1 MIDDKILI
9 NILNSREERSR
20 KQINILKD
28 FPYSLISFT
37 LNTPGAIKD
46 NYLYQRIHKE
56 GLNVIIDTLN
66 QYKDKIKN
74 IEELH
79 KSTGYEGYISVD
91 IEPLDLKT
99 MMVSI
104 ENAHELG
111 RLFDIDVFDKGHNQ
125 IGRSDLGLESRK
137 CLICE
142 KDARLCMRE
151 KNHSYEDL
159 ILKIEE
165 LSRVYFR

>member
-1 MIDDKILI
+1 MIDDEILI
-9 NILNSREERSR
+9 NILNSREDRSE
-20 KQINILKD
+20 KQVNILKD

-46 NYLYQRIHKE
+46 NLTYKRIHKE
-56 GLNVIIDTLN
+56 GVNAILNLLE
-66 QYKDKIKN
+66 QYKAKVKN
-74 IEELH
+74 IEELY
-79 KSTGYEGYISVD
+79 KSTGPEGYISVD
-91 IEPLDLKT
+91 MDPLELKR

-104 ENAHELG
+104 ENTHELG
-111 RLFDIDVFDKGHNQ
+111 RLYDIDIFDKNHNQ
-125 IGRSDLGLESRK
+125 ISRSDLGLESRK
-137 CLICE
+137 CLICD